1 MDYTK
6 YFNDID
12 EKLAL
17 RPDNIDKVIYEA
29 PNIQNEL
36 IKQYIKEKTKL
47 IKLELKYN
55 KIYGEKY
62 HYYRH
67 EFDFKCENKDVANL
81 YVKKDEEYIK
91 AFEEYEKQK
100 LLLEMFDKYLKRA
113 SQIGF
118 DLKNIIDYLKFMNG
132 EH

>member
-1 MDYTK
+1 MNYTE

-12 EKLAL
+12 KRLTL
-17 RPDNIDKVIYEA
+17 RPDNIDVIVYDA

-47 IKLELKYN
+47 MKLEIKFN
-55 KIYGEKY
+55 KIYGEKF
-62 HYYRH
+62 HHYRH
-67 EFDFKCENKDVANL
+67 ESDLRCENKDIANL
-81 YVKKDEEYIK
+81 YVKKDEEYISV
-91 AFEEYEKQK
+91 FEEYEKQK
-100 LLLEMFDKYLKRA
+100 LLIEMFDKYLKRA